1 MAFANS
7 DISDVVATTIESR
20 TGVVADNVT
29 DNNALLLKLKQ
40 RGRIKPWRGGYTIRQ
55 ELSFQDN
62 ATAKYYSGG
71 EVLDI
76 SPSDV
81 ISAAQ
86 YDPKQAVVAVTITGL
101 EMLQNTGEEQIID
114 LLDARIE
121 VGESSLQNLIS
132 AGIYGDGTSAGG
144 KAITGLQAQVVTA
157 PGSGIVGGINRG
169 TWGFWRNQ
177 VFDFSSQLSASA
189 SATNIMT
196 GFNTLYARCTRGTDH
211 PDLVILDNVFW
222 GFFLAA
228 QQSLQRYAAD
238 GEMAKAGFT
247 TLKYMNADIVLD
259 GGIGGNCPTNT
270 GYFLNTKFLHWRPH
284 SERNFTRIGGQRV
297 STNQDAIVELMGWAG
312 NLTASGLQFQG
323 ILFE

>member
-29 DNNALLLKLKQ
+29 DNNALLNRLKS

-62 ATAKYYSGG
+62 ATAMYYSGG

-76 SPSDV
+76 SPADV

-121 VGESSLQNLIS
+121 VAESSLQNLIS
-132 AGIYGDGTSAGG
+132 TGIYSAGTGSGG
-144 KAITGLQAQVVTA
+144 KQITGLQAQVVTA
-157 PGSGIVGGINRG
+157 PGSGTVGGINRS
-169 TWGFWRNQ
+169 TWSFWRNQ
-177 VFDFSSQLSASA
+177 VFDFSSALSASA

-196 GFNTLYARCTRGTDH
+196 GFNTLHARATRGTDS

-228 QQSLQRYAAD
+228 QQTLQRYAAD

-247 TLKYMNADIVLD
+247 TLKYMNADVVLD
-259 GGIGGNCPTNT
+259 GGIGGNCPANT

-284 SERNFTRIGGQRV
+284 SERNFTRIGGKRV
-297 STNQDAIVELMGWAG
+297 STNQDAVVELIGFAG
-312 NLTASGLQFQG
+312 NLTSSGLQFQG